1 MYIFI
6 FGAESAAPLILFAAR
21 GSSLQGSDLNC
32 RFGCFPSSVCTA
44 LFEWCSALKDGRYA
58 EGILCRYLLK
68 EAYLC
73 KKEGYE
79 CEGKTAAQEAGI
91 FL

>member
-1 MYIFI
+1 LYIFI
-6 FGAESAAPLILFAAR
+6 FGAESAAPLILFAAM

-44 LFEWCSALKDGRYA
+44 PFWVVFCLKDGRYA

-73 KKEGYE
+73 KKRRV
-79 CEGKTAAQEAGI
+79 
-91 FL
+91 

>member
-21 GSSLQGSDLNC
+21 GSSLQAVILIAGSAAFRHPYAQL
-32 RFGCFPSSVCTA
+32 F
-44 LFEWCSALKDGRYA
+44 FEWCSALKDGRYA

-73 KKEGYE
+73 KKRRV
-79 CEGKTAAQEAGI
+79 
-91 FL
+91 